1 MNKFES
7 SSVVKSFRKHGDILL
22 KKNNPVVVGVSGGP
36 DSMALLYILHRL
48 AVPAVVVHCNYQ
60 LRGRA
65 SDTDQDLVE
74 QICILWEMECVAVRF
89 DTMDEEGHN
98 FQDWAR
104 DERYRIFRDIKKE
117 AEADYILT
125 AHHRDDQIE
134 TIFQKILRGAGLAAW
149 KGMSVYEGDLYRP
162 LLEVSKADIM
172 KFVQDL
178 NVPYRI
184 DNSNEESTYARNFLR
199 LQWFPAL
206 NKLFP
211 GWNENILKL
220 PDRASEFLVMS
231 DYILNNI
238 LESERQIHREKFLKL
253 PTRLHPIIF
262 HRFIQNINPDI
273 HLTAGMLS
281 EVNKLIVLQTGGSM
295 KFTEGCTIVRNRD
308 VFEWVDPDL
317 NENRE
322 VLQLTMKDL
331 QQGIKEEDIYILIEK
346 FEGVYKKGILLLD
359 AEKLRFPVDIRPWKE
374 GDNFQPLGM
383 SGSQLVS
390 DHLTNRKIKASEKS
404 LAKVVESFDGTICAV
419 IFPHSVSDGQ
429 IGTISELVKCTPGTK
444 KTMSIRKTD

>member
-1 MNKFES
+1 MSKFES
-7 SSVVKSFRKHGDILL
+7 SSVVKSFRKFGEILL
-22 KKNNPVVVGVSGGP
+22 EKNNPVIVGVSGGP

-48 AVPAVVVHCNYQ
+48 AIPAVVVHCNYQ
-60 LRGRA
+60 LRGKA
-65 SDTDQDLVE
+65 SNADQDLVE

-89 DTMDEEGHN
+89 DTMDEEGYN

-117 AEADYILT
+117 ADADYILT

-149 KGMSVYEGDLYRP
+149 KGISVCEGDLYRP
-162 LLEVSKADIM
+162 LLDVSKAEIM

-211 GWNENILKL
+211 GWEENILKL
-220 PDRASEFLVMS
+220 PDRASDFFEMS
-231 DYILNNI
+231 DYILNDV
-238 LESERQIHREKFLKL
+238 LLSDRQIHREKFLRL
-253 PTRLHPIIF
+253 PTRLYPIIF
-262 HRFIQNINPDI
+262 HRFIQNINPEI

-281 EVNKLIVLQTGGSM
+281 EVSKIVVLQTGRSM
-295 KFTEGCTIVRNRD
+295 KFTDGCTIVRNRD
-308 VFEWVDPDL
+308 VFEWVDTEK
-317 NENRE
+317 NEKGE
-322 VLQLTMKDL
+322 VLQFTLIEL
-331 QQGIKEEDIYILIEK
+331 QQGVNEEDFFIQIEK
-346 FEGVYKKGILLLD
+346 FEGDFKKGHLYLD
-359 AEKLRFPVDIRPWKE
+359 ADKVRFPVDLRPWKE
-374 GDNFQPLGM
+374 GDIFQPLGM
-383 SGSQLVS
+383 NGSQLVS

-419 IFPHSVSDGQ
+419 IFPHSVNDGQ
-429 IGTISELVKCTPGTK
+429 IGTISELVKCTPDTK